1 MIYLKKRWTTYF
13 AWLAGCAF
21 LLFTLGCASL
31 PDQPLF
37 VVSSPPASVRQ
48 PIRTIQAIGSIDTID
63 PLAGQTHSLLLRFE
77 FPSQPGQP
85 TYQREEQ
92 QERGAD
98 QKLQEQKR
106 SPAPGSC
113 RDDCFP
119 TGITCSGGMLSKC
132 VQADDDPC
140 MDLIILD
147 CLFGCEDNQC
157 RIEEKVPISQ
167 SELLRKPALLHADS
181 SCTGTKLGSVAW
193 NTEGGLCRRPGRKD
207 TNSGMLHAKSCCQRY
222 FGVTSCTVDEG
233 IVRPNA
239 SSPFHYIGCYR
250 E

>member
-1 MIYLKKRWTTYF
+1 MKKRWTTYF
-13 AWLAGCAF
+13 ALLVGCVL
-21 LLFTLGCASL
+21 LLFMPGCASL
-31 PDQPLF
+31 PDNPL
-37 VVSSPPASVRQ
+37 SSASSVPPIPQYRQ
-48 PIRTIQAIGSIDTID
+48 QADAID
-63 PLAGQTHSLLLRFE
+63 PLVGQTHSFLLRFE
-77 FPSQPGQP
+77 FPSRQGQP
-85 TYQREEQ
+85 EQ
-92 QERGAD
+92 SGD
-98 QKLQEQKR
+98 LQDRAQSKKQAQ
-106 SPAPGSC
+106 PAISC

-140 MDLIILD
+140 MDLIVLD

-157 RIEEKVPISQ
+157 RTEEKVTISQ
-167 SELLRKPALLHADS
+167 SELLHEPAPLHLDA
-181 SCTGTKLGSVAW
+181 SCSGTKLGSVVW

-233 IVRPNA
+233 FVKPNT
-239 SSPFHYIGCYR
+239 PFLFRYVGCYR